1 MTLLPYNVRLIKYRS
16 GGYQLRLYS
25 DIVGVNNYK
34 PIDDKLTLDY
44 LDDKGEL
51 HIVRLDSETGRLS
64 LNDDY
69 IFNPF
74 TGEYEKLRTIS
85 EAERSQSVSR
95 NRTINNLYYDTRS
108 NVWEWFIT
116 LTFSPDKVDRYDFDS
131 CTKKLQNWLIMCRRI
146 CPDMKYILVPELHKD
161 GAYHFHGLFADCDGL
176 GFVDSGRKDKTGK
189 TVYNIGKYRLG
200 FTTATRVV
208 STEKVSKYLTK
219 YITKDLCAATFG
231 KKRYWKSR
239 NLEQAEVV
247 ELNMCDAD
255 KVCLVQSVQDY
266 IQFQK
271 VVGGDYVRTEYI
283 ELESGIDIDFVNKWG
298 EVINNDSS
306 ECF

>member
-1 MTLLPYNVRLIKYRS
+1 MPYNTRLIKYKS

-25 DIVGVNNYK
+25 DTVGKDNYK

-44 LDDKGEL
+44 LDEDGEL
-51 HIVRLDSETGRLS
+51 HVVRLGSETGRLS
-64 LNDDY
+64 PENQY
-69 IFNPF
+69 YENPF
-74 TGEYEKLRTIS
+74 TGEYEMFRTFS
-85 EAERSQSVSR
+85 EVERSQNVSR

-108 NVWEWFIT
+108 NIWEWFVT
-116 LTFSPDKVDRYDFDS
+116 LTFASEKVDRYNFDA
-131 CTKKLQNWLIMCRRI
+131 CTKKLQNWLIMCRRL

-176 GFVDSGRKDKTGK
+176 GFVDSGHKDKGGK
-189 TVYNIGKYRLG
+189 TIYNIGKYRLG
-200 FTTATRVV
+200 FTTATKVQ

-239 NLEQAEVV
+239 NLEQAEVLEMSLSDMEKADLV
-247 ELNMCDAD
+247 ESI
-255 KVCLVQSVQDY
+255 QEY

-271 VVGGDYVRTEYI
+271 LVDGAFVRTEYI
-283 ELESGIDIDFVNKWG
+283 ELADGIDIDFVDGYG
-298 EVINNDSS
+298 EIIGHDST
-306 ECF
+306 